1 MSSVTLKDTEI
12 RVLKG
17 LQEQK
22 TLPME
27 AKELAISMN
36 LDYPVLMTAVYEL
49 QNQGYT
55 TFTEELVDE
64 YQLTDEG
71 KNYAQNGLPERKIIQ
86 YLITNQIK
94 ECKLNE
100 LRKKL
105 NLEEPLFF
113 IGIGNLKKLRWI
125 KTSKATSEETI
136 YLVVNEAPK
145 FPLEKFLET
154 LAKTG
159 GIPVNDIGKMDFS
172 TGDPIRDMDATRM
185 IEVIRKRKLV
195 KQVKYTRRLVNLTE
209 KGKNLNVDKVVAK
222 TEVIR
227 LTPDLLQSGEWKN
240 VTLKPFNVAARGPV
254 LFGGKL
260 HPVTVLINRIRE
272 VFLSM
277 GFTEIRGPI
286 VESAFYNFDAL
297 FQPQDHPAREM
308 HDTFYLDNPR
318 VAKLPPEEYVQAVA
332 QTHETG
338 GSTGSIGWGGKW
350 SKDIAR
356 QLILRTHTTATTIR
370 RLAEIGRNK
379 EPLPA
384 RVFSIDRV
392 FRNEKVDFKHLAEFT
407 QIEGIVIDKGVTL
420 SDLRGL
426 LTAFFTRMGFAK
438 VLTRPGYYPYT
449 EPSLTVSVY
458 SKEHKRWFEMAGSGI
473 FRPEVTEPWGIK
485 DPERVLAW
493 GMGFERLAMLYLE
506 RKDIR
511 DLYRNPL
518 SWLREAEV

>member
-1 MSSVTLKDTEI
+1 IEI

-17 LQEQK
+17 LQSQK
-22 TLPME
+22 KLPLE
-27 AKELAISMN
+27 AKDLAANMG
-36 LDYPVLMTAVYEL
+36 LEYAVLMTAVYEL
-49 QNQGYT
+49 QNQGFA
-55 TFTEELVDE
+55 TFIEQEVDE
-64 YQLTDEG
+64 YQLTEEG
-71 KNYAQNGLPERKIIQ
+71 RKYVQTGLPERIIIN
-86 YLITNQIK
+86 YLLSNQLK
-94 ECKLNE
+94 ECPLNE
-100 LRKKL
+100 LQKKV
-105 NLEEPLFF
+105 NLEQNLYF
-113 IGIGNLKKLRWI
+113 IGMGNLKKLRWI
-125 KTSKATSEETI
+125 QTSKATGEEAI
-136 YLVVNEAPK
+136 FLSVQEAPPI
-145 FPLEKFLET
+145 PLEKLLTTMNE
-154 LAKTG
+154 TG
-159 GIPVNDIGKMDFS
+159 GIAVNQLEKMDFS
-172 TGDPIRDMDATRM
+172 TGDRVRDVDASK
-185 IEVIRKRKLV
+185 IVEVIRKRKIA

-209 KGKNLNVDKVVAK
+209 KGKKLDLNKVIAK
-222 TEVIR
+222 TEVTR

-240 VTLKPFNVAARGPV
+240 VTLKSFNVAARGPA

-260 HPVTVLINRIRE
+260 HPVTLLINKVRE

-277 GFTEIRGPI
+277 GFTEIRGPM

-308 HDTFYLDNPR
+308 HDTFYLDNPKT
-318 VAKLPPEEYVQAVA
+318 AKLPPEEYIRAVA

-350 SKDIAR
+350 SESIAR
-356 QLILRTHTTATTIR
+356 QMILRTHTTATTIR
-370 RLAEIGRNK
+370 RLSEIGRNK

-426 LTAFFTRMGFAK
+426 LTSFFTRMGFSK

-458 SKEHKRWFEMAGSGI
+458 SEDHQRWFEMAGSGI

-485 DPERVLAW
+485 DPDRVLAW
-493 GMGFERLAMLYLE
+493 GMGFERLAMLYFE

-518 SWLREAEV
+518 SWLREVPV